1 MVFFRLLEARKHPN
15 FFPYYKR
22 YKIQEY
28 FGWKSQMLTMDY
40 REEAKIQMKK
50 QKMAEIRIKKGEIFI
65 LHPQC
70 EWM

>member
-1 MVFFRLLEARKHPN
+1 
-15 FFPYYKR
+15 
-22 YKIQEY
+22 
-28 FGWKSQMLTMDY
+28 MLTMDY

-70 EWM
+70 E